1 MKVFE
6 SIKRRLVVCLAVAVS
21 VTFLLPGNA
30 FDGKAVLTSSAANP
44 TRLPVGGKLKAP
56 DLPEVKGIEAGELKG
71 VSKNITIVPAVETGT
86 YYNYL
91 TSFEKSLY
99 KGMYVAAAS
108 QNRYESANYPF
119 PEVSAEIICSQGY
132 HFYDGTENPNS
143 LITDEAKNHAIEALC
158 YDHMNK
164 IEYYMCAPHIAYT
177 MSGNTYSYYI
187 LMQPINI
194 TSDQID
200 TYDDAIE
207 TKVQEY
213 NNEIQNLIEEN
224 ENDAVTVF
232 KVYNW
237 YMSKV
242 DYDDPCLRAG
252 DAGYY
257 NLSHTAYGS
266 LCKAQPYNAVCDGYS
281 QGYALILQ
289 SLGIDCLVVTGNA
302 INSSGSG
309 GHAWNM
315 VKLDGFWYEEDTTWD
330 DDGSEASYDFFNH
343 TTTEYRNGLN
353 GGYHIRQ
360 TPYTGELLPKAAGTH
375 YTYDYLRSG
384 NVQPDTKIAVQGVS
398 IDDISTIEGERV
410 TLNPSVTPSNAG
422 NKNVFYEI
430 DDPSIATVSNGVLTA
445 KSAGETILTVKTEEA
460 EYWDTCI
467 VSVGEGTDTTEGMNY
482 SQNADGSV
490 TLTGVGSASVSKLK
504 IPDTVFIDGVE
515 HPVTSIGAS
524 AFKGNSKIKKIT
536 GGANL
541 TKISSSAFKNCKKLK
556 TIDLHSAR
564 ITSIGSNAFNG
575 CVKVTSLKING
586 NKLTSIGKNAF
597 KNVGQ
602 KAKITVYIKSKAKYE
617 KLVNKIKSK
626 GAKTQIF
633 KFKKKKS

>member
-6 SIKRRLVVCLAVAVS
+6 NIKRRLAVCLAVAVS

-71 VSKNITIVPAVETGT
+71 VSKNITVVPAVETGT

-99 KGMYVAAAS
+99 KGMYVAADS

-119 PEVSAEIICSQGY
+119 PEVSEEIICSQGY

-143 LITDEAKNHAIEALC
+143 LITGEAENRAIEALC

-164 IEYYMCAPHIAYT
+164 IEYYMCVPHIAYT
-177 MSGNTYSYYI
+177 ISGNTYSYYI

-194 TSDQID
+194 TSANID
-200 TYDDAIE
+200 SYDSAIQNKVNEYKDAI
-207 TKVQEY
+207 KSAGLIDDEY
-213 NNEIQNLIEEN
+213 
-224 ENDAVTVF
+224 DAITILN
-232 KVYNW
+232 VYDW
-237 YMSKV
+237 YMDKV
-242 DYDDPCLRAG
+242 SYDLALEYAG
-252 DAGYY
+252 NAGYY
-257 NLSHTAYGS
+257 DVAHTAYGS
-266 LCKAQPYNAVCDGYS
+266 LCEGEAVCDGYS
-281 QGYALILQ
+281 QGYALILK
-289 SLGIDCLVVTGNA
+289 SLELKADCLVVTGNA
-302 INSSGSG
+302 ITSEGSG

-315 VKLDGFWYEEDTTWD
+315 VKLDGFWYEEDTTWG
-330 DDGSEASYDFFNH
+330 DGITGTNHLFFNC
-343 TTTEYRNGLN
+343 TTAQYASGID
-353 GGYHIRQ
+353 GDYHIRQ
-360 TPYTGELLPKAAGTH
+360 TPYTGELLPKAVGTH
-375 YTYDYLRSG
+375 YTYDYLISG
-384 NVQPDTKIAVQGVS
+384 NVQPDTKIAVEGVS
-398 IDDISTIEGERV
+398 IDDISTIEGESV
-410 TLNPSVTPSNAG
+410 TLNPYVFPSNAG

-482 SQNADGSV
+482 IQNADGSV

-564 ITSIGSNAFNG
+564 ITLIGSNAFNG

-602 KAKITVYIKSKAKYE
+602 KARITVYIKSKAKYE

-626 GAKTQIF
+626 GAKTQTF